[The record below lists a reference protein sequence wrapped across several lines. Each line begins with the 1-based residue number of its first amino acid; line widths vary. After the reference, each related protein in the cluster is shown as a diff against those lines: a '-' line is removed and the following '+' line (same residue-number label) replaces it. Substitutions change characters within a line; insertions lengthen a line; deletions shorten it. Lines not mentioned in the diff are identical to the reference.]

1 MDMDDEDYGLEYSD
15 DSGSEPDVALENQY
29 YAAKSLK
36 SDGDYETAL
45 DTFREV
51 VELESDKGEKGDW
64 GFKALK
70 QMIKLTFKMER
81 YDAMLKHYTKLL
93 TYIKSA
99 VTKNY
104 AEKSINSI
112 LDYVSTS
119 KKTELLQNFYQI
131 TLDAL
136 KDAKNDRLWFKTNI
150 KLGKLYF
157 DQKEYEKL
165 ERVLKQLRQSCK
177 NEQGE
182 EDQKK
187 GTQLL
192 EIYALEIQMYTEQK
206 NNKELNRLYEQ
217 AVHVKSAI
225 PHPLIMGT
233 VRECGGKMHLRNGE
247 YSKANTDFFEAF
259 KNYDESGSPRR
270 IVCLKYVV
278 LANMLMKS
286 DINPFD
292 SQETKSFKNEPEI
305 VVMTQLVSAYQDNNI
320 ELFEKI
326 IEDNRQSVMSD
337 PFIREHIEELLS
349 NVRSQVLLSLV
360 RPYKTVR
367 LAYLSDQ
374 LRIPQDEIIRLL
386 VELIQEKKINLKID
400 YVRGV
405 LCTIPDEFQGI
416 SRERHEAFLGM
427 HRQLETLRKS
437 IVDKVQ

>member
-1 MDMDDEDYGLEYSD
+1 MDDEDYGLEYSD

-29 YAAKSLK
+29 YAAKSFK
-36 SDGDYETAL
+36 SDGDFETAL

-51 VELESDKGEKGDW
+51 VALETEKGEKGDW
-64 GFKALK
+64 GFKSLK
-70 QMIKLTFKMER
+70 QMTKLTFKMEK
-81 YDAMLKHYTKLL
+81 YESMLKHYTKLL

-119 KKTELLQNFYQI
+119 KKADLLQQFYQI

-136 KDAKNDRLWFKTNI
+136 KDAKNDRLWFKTTI

-157 DQKEYEKL
+157 DQHLYENL
-165 ERVLKQLRQSCK
+165 EKVLKQLKQSCK
-177 NEQGE
+177 TEDGE

-206 NNKELNRLYEQ
+206 NNKALNMLYEQ
-217 AVHVKSAI
+217 AIHVKSAI

-247 YSKANTDFFEAF
+247 FSKAHTDFFEAF
-259 KNYDESGSPRR
+259 KNYDESGSQRR

-292 SQETKSFKNEPEI
+292 SQETKAFQNEPEI
-305 VVMTQLVSAYQDNNI
+305 VIMTQLVAAYQDSNI
-320 ELFEKI
+320 ELFEQI
-326 IEDNRQSVMSD
+326 IEDNRESVMSD
-337 PFIREHIEELLS
+337 LFIREHIEELLS
-349 NVRSQVLLSLV
+349 NIRTQVLVGLIK
-360 RPYKTVR
+360 PYQRVR
-367 LAYLSDQ
+367 LQYLSDQ
-374 LRIPQDEIIRLL
+374 LRISVTEVNRLL
-386 VELIQEKKINLKID
+386 IELIQENRTNLKID
-400 YVRGV
+400 HINGV
-405 LCTIPDEFQGI
+405 LCSVPNEFNDI
-416 SRERHEAFLGM
+416 SEARYNAFNAMCG
-427 HRQLETLRKS
+427 QLEHLRKS
-437 IVDKVQ
+437 MVDKVQ